1 MIKNTSK
8 NSFYRFLI
16 FASSFV
22 LIALFCQQH
31 SVAAQPIK
39 TSVPPPPKLAASN
52 YLLWDANSGFVLA
65 EKNIDERIN
74 AASITKIMTS
84 YVVAAELAG
93 NSITLDDEVL
103 ISENAYKAGGSRMF
117 IEVNKRVKVSDLLK
131 GLVIQSGND
140 AAVALAE
147 YVAGSEG
154 AFADLMNQY
163 AAQLGMTNTN
173 YVNST
178 GFTEENHYT
187 SARDIAILS
196 KALIRD
202 YPEHYSLYKQ
212 KEFKYNNINQKN
224 RNNLLW
230 RDDAIDGIKTGHTEA
245 AGYCLAASAE
255 KNGMRLI
262 SVVLGTD
269 SANARVNQSQTLLN
283 YGFRFYESQT
293 IYQANT
299 QILEQKIWKAEQE
312 NIALVVKEPVV
323 ITFPRGRY
331 NDLKINSNI
340 PKQLVAP
347 LGNEALGNI
356 EISLDGKVLVNAPLF
371 ANQAVNEAGIFKRM
385 LDSIK
390 MKFDK

>member
-1 MIKNTSK
+1 MQKFKIEL
-8 NSFYRFLI
+8 YRSL
-16 FASSFV
+16 
-22 LIALFCQQH
+22 LMLALALTILLSAPISH
-31 SVAAQPIK
+31 AAKPIQ
-39 TSVPPPPKLAASN
+39 TSVPPPPKLAAKN

-74 AASITKIMTS
+74 PASITKIMTS

-93 NSITLDDEVL
+93 GSIALDDDVL
-103 ISENAYKAGGSRMF
+103 VSENAYKAGGSRMF
-117 IEVNKRVKVSDLLK
+117 IEVNKRVTVDDLLK

-140 AAVALAE
+140 AAIALAE
-147 YVAGSEG
+147 YVAGSED

-163 AAQLGMTNTN
+163 AAQLDMTNTN

-178 GFTEENHYT
+178 GFTAEGHYT
-187 SARDIAILS
+187 TARDIALLS

-202 YPEHYSLYKQ
+202 YPGHYALYKQ
-212 KEFKYNNINQKN
+212 KEFTHNGINQKN
-224 RNNLLW
+224 RNSLLW

-245 AGYCLAASAE
+245 AGYCLAASAV

-269 SANARVNQSQTLLN
+269 SENARINQSQSLLN
-283 YGFRFYESQT
+283 YGFRFYESQE
-293 IYQANT
+293 IYKANT
-299 QILEQKIWKAEQE
+299 TILEQKVWKAEQD
-312 NIALVVKEPVV
+312 NVALTVKEPVL

-347 LGNEALGNI
+347 LGNESLGNI
-356 EISLDGKVLVNAPLF
+356 EISLDGKNLVSAPLF
-371 ANQAVNEAGIFKRM
+371 ASQPVAEAGIFKRM
-385 LDSIK
+385 LDGIK

>member
-1 MIKNTSK
+1 MTKLKTPFIQA
-8 NSFYRFLI
+8 FLLLVTTCTI
-16 FASSFV
+16 LV
-22 LIALFCQQH
+22 HTQTAL
-31 SVAAQPIK
+31 AAKPIQ
-39 TSVPPPPKLAASN
+39 TSVPPAPKLAADN

-65 EKNIDERIN
+65 EQNIDERIN
-74 AASITKIMTS
+74 PASITKIMTS
-84 YVVAAELAG
+84 YVVAAELAS
-93 NSITLDDEVL
+93 NSIALDDDVL
-103 ISENAYKAGGSRMF
+103 VSEKAYKSGGSRMF

-147 YVAGSEG
+147 YVAGSESS
-154 AFADLMNQY
+154 FADLMNQY
-163 AAQLGMTNTN
+163 AVQLGMTNTN
-173 YVNST
+173 YTNST
-178 GFTEENHYT
+178 GFTAEGHYT
-187 SARDIAILS
+187 TARDIALLS

-202 YPEHYSLYKQ
+202 YPDHYSLYKQ
-212 KEFKYNNINQKN
+212 KEFEFNGIKQKN

-269 SANARVNQSQTLLN
+269 SANARINQSQSLLN

-293 IYQANT
+293 IYTPNT
-299 QILEQKIWKAEQE
+299 KILEQKIWKAEQE
-312 NIALVVKEPVV
+312 NIDLVVKAPVT

-331 NDLKINSNI
+331 NDLTISSNI

-347 LGNEALGNI
+347 IGNEALGTV
-356 EISLDGKVLVNAPLF
+356 EISLDGKTLVSTPLF
-371 ANQAVNEAGIFKRM
+371 AAQAVEEAGIFKRM
-385 LDSIK
+385 MDSIK